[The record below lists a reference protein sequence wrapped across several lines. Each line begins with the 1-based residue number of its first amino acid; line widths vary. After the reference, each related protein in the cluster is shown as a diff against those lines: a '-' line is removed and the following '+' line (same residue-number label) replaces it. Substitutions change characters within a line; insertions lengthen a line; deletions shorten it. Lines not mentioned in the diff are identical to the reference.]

1 MSTSAHNSNEGRSA
15 WRTFRKNRIAMAG
28 VLFIL
33 TMIFVAIVGP
43 FIRPDH
49 TANANDQNLNIA
61 RENPLL
67 MVTQLHLPKAKETKT
82 SFFEKWT
89 NYGWDN
95 DYEWIPIAQYNLTP
109 TGLEYWV
116 HESSDM
122 SEVYG
127 KPEFLLFSEIDSSL
141 ESMDETARLEHL
153 KANYLFTKLYL
164 LGTDRYGRDLLSR
177 LMAGSVISLSVGFIA
192 VLVSLL
198 IGITLGALAGYY
210 GGRVDNLI
218 MWLINVI
225 WSIPTLLLVL
235 AIVFAFGKGFDKVF
249 IAVGLTMWVEVA
261 RVVRGQVLGVREL
274 QYVEAARA
282 LGYSNARIISK
293 HILPNVINPVIV
305 IGAANF
311 ATAILIE
318 AGLSFLGIGAQIPV
332 PSWGN
337 MIKEHYA
344 FITTDLAYLAI
355 LPGVMIMLLVLSFML
370 VGNGLRD
377 ALDVR

>member
-1 MSTSAHNSNEGRSA
+1 MSITPSHENESRSA
-15 WRTFRKNRIAMAG
+15 WQVFRKNRIAMAG
-28 VLFIL
+28 VFFIL

-61 RENPLL
+61 REKPSLQ
-67 MVTQLHLPKAKETKT
+67 VTQLHLPKAVNSE
-82 SFFEKWT
+82 SSILEKWT
-89 NYGWDN
+89 SYGWNN
-95 DYEWIPIAQYNLTP
+95 DYMWIPVGKYNLTEE
-109 TGLEYWV
+109 GIEYWV
-116 HESSDM
+116 FQGDSDLFDRPPERLSYEEIIPGKDDM
-122 SEVYG
+122 SSAEKMAFVQ
-127 KPEFLLFSEIDSSL
+127 SNSL
-141 ESMDETARLEHL
+141 VSKT
-153 KANYLFTKLYL
+153 YL

-274 QYVEAARA
+274 QYIEAARA
-282 LGYSNARIISK
+282 LGFSNARIIRK

-305 IGAANF
+305 ISAANF

-337 MIKEHYA
+337 MIKEHYS

-370 VGNGLRD
+370 VGNGMRD